1 MTPQP
6 IAIGGKRGTVVYLDA
21 QWQPVPVKDAVLAKV
36 VFADGSVGF
45 YAPRKP

>member
-6 IAIGGKRGTVVYLDA
+6 IAIGGKR
-21 QWQPVPVKDAVLAKV
+21 VPVKDAVLAKV